1 MNLNNA
7 LITGGSGMVGSNINF
22 GFKPSSKEMDITN
35 VKSIQTYV
43 DKLPNI
49 SCIIHLA
56 AINLRESE
64 ERYVKAIN
72 VNINGTTNM
81 LKIAMLRNIPFVLL
95 STGASFSSNRADIT
109 FDELCNTSPNC
120 VYGHTKSASEQI
132 ALLYE
137 KTIIIRTGWLFGGN
151 QKSHY
156 KFVETVINNL
166 ITNNEIKA
174 SDNFYGSPTY
184 VKDLIE
190 RMGYLINHS
199 KYGIHHIVNSGRASG
214 YDIAIEIANRLK
226 KPHSLV
232 VSVNS
237 TDVPNA
243 GPQRSYTEVLESIHP
258 YNNQIRSWKEALREY
273 IDKYLDLKHK
283 SIYYE
288 VPSEEIMSMEKK
300 WKKREIC
307 RLCDSYNIHPFFN
320 LEPTPPAN
328 HFVSDPTINQEV
340 IPLDIC
346 ICQDC
351 KHIQLLEIVDPVF
364 QYADYFY
371 VSSTSHTMT
380 THLKESVMRF
390 TQLLD
395 LQKTDHILEIGAND
409 GVCVK
414 ELLDNGFS
422 NIIGIDPASNINKR
436 HKLPII
442 CDFFGS
448 DIVDRLEY
456 KKYKLIFAFHCCAHI
471 ENIQDI
477 FQTIHTI
484 LDDDGSFIMEVGYFY
499 EVFKN
504 KLFDVIY
511 HEHIDYH
518 TVTAIQTFA
527 DKFKLSLYKVEENSI
542 QGGSIQFFFCK
553 KSLNKEIDS
562 SVGHA
567 IEKEHNIQLFDKYNL
582 DKWQN
587 VIIQNGR
594 DINYLLNSFVPYG
607 KKIVGYG
614 ASAKSTTFL
623 YQFKLSCHT
632 INYIIDDSIYKQNF
646 YTPGLH
652 IPIKSSNMLD
662 VDKIDYILIL
672 SWNFTD
678 EILLKLDK
686 YRKNGLRIIIPFP
699 EIKII

>member
-7 LITGGSGMVGSNINF
+7 LVTGGNGMIGSNINF
-22 GFKPSSKEMDITN
+22 GFKPISSELDITN
-35 VKSIQTYV
+35 VKSIQSYV
-43 DKLPNI
+43 DKLENI

-64 ERYVKAIN
+64 ERCVKAIN

-81 LKIAMLRNIPFVLL
+81 LKIAMQRNIPFILL
-95 STGASFSSNRADIT
+95 STGASFSSNYADVA

-132 ALLYE
+132 ALLYD
-137 KTIIIRTGWLFGGN
+137 KTIVIRTGWLFGGN

-166 ITNNEIKA
+166 TTNNEIKA

-190 RMGYLINHS
+190 RMGYLIENS
-199 KYGIHHIVNSGRASG
+199 KYGIHHIVNRGKATG

-232 VSVNS
+232 IPVNS
-237 TDVPNA
+237 KNVPNA
-243 GPQRSYTEVLESIHP
+243 GPQRSNTEVLESIHL
-258 YNNQIRSWKEALREY
+258 YNHIRSWKEALREY
-273 IDKYLDLKHK
+273 IDKYLNNKKVIINTEMLR
-283 SIYYE
+283 E
-288 VPSEEIMSMEKK
+288 TKK
-300 WKKREIC
+300 WKKRDIC

-351 KHIQLLEIVDPVF
+351 NHIQLLEIVDPVY

-371 VSSTSHTMT
+371 VSSTSNTMT
-380 THLKESVMRF
+380 THLKQSVMKF
-390 TQLLD
+390 SQLLD
-395 LQKTDHILEIGAND
+395 LRKTDHILEIGAND

-422 NIIGIDPASNINKR
+422 NIIGVDPASNINKR

-448 DIVDRLEY
+448 HIVDRLEY

-477 FQTIHTI
+477 FKTIYT
-484 LDDDGSFIMEVGYFY
+484 LMDDDEGTFIMEVGYFY
-499 EVFKN
+499 KVFKN

-518 TVTAIQTFA
+518 TVTAMRTFA
-527 DKFKLSLYKVEENSI
+527 NKFQLTLYKVDENSI

-553 KSLNKEIDS
+553 ISLNKEIDC
-562 SVGHA
+562 SVDRA
-567 IEKEHNIQLFDKYNL
+567 IEKEAKIQLFNKNIL

-594 DINYLLNSFVPYG
+594 DINHILNSFVSNG

-623 YQFKLSCHT
+623 YQFKLSSKT
-632 INYIIDDSIYKQNF
+632 IDYIIDDSIYKQNF

-678 EILLKLDK
+678 EILIKLEA